1 MKGKALKCSET
12 MSSDVEIT
20 VCSYC
25 LRVYSKRPFMCKCNS
40 NVFLNEYI
48 TNEEVLA
55 QIKEK
60 YEFIDNEEE
69 S

>member
-1 MKGKALKCSET
+1 
-12 MSSDVEIT
+12 
-20 VCSYC
+20 
-25 LRVYSKRPFMCKCNS
+25 MCKCNS